1 MLSTVRSHTTP
12 SVLYRT
18 MRLLEGA
25 NVFCLLSLLLVAG
38 LFVLGNFQ
46 EFLDQSQLMLLSI
59 VSILSV
65 LCVAS
70 GLCYV
75 FALIIWMVRRRRS
88 MILRLLYGLLATL
101 TGAIAAA
108 VAGALETI
116 VRPL

>member
-1 MLSTVRSHTTP
+1 MLSPVRSHPTP

-25 NVFCLLSLLLVAG
+25 NVFCLMSLLLVAG

-59 VSILSV
+59 VSVLSV

-75 FALIIWMVRRRRS
+75 IALSIWMVRRRRS
-88 MILRLLYGLLATL
+88 MLLRLFYGLIATL
-101 TGAIAAA
+101 MGGAAAA
-108 VAGALETI
+108 VAGALEAI